1 MARRFMDFIAG
12 AAVGAALVAYLKSDK
27 ARLASLLDRAE
38 EALTAGDETLRQEGE
53 QEMKQ
58 EEGQ

>member
-1 MARRFMDFIAG
+1 MDFIAG